1 MFLHRNIHKYIWTS
15 PDGKTHNQIDHILI
29 ERRWHSSILHVRSFR
44 GTDCDTDHY
53 PVFAEFRER
62 LAVNKEVARK
72 IGGEWFNLNKLS
84 DVEFRKQYHIKISN
98 RFVAL
103 ESSTDSENTNR
114 EWENTKENIKT
125 SAKGSLGANK
135 LKQQKT
141 WFDEYFKDFRSDKT
155 G

>member
-1 MFLHRNIHKYIWTS
+1 
-15 PDGKTHNQIDHILI
+15 
-29 ERRWHSSILHVRSFR
+29 
-44 GTDCDTDHY
+44 
-53 PVFAEFRER
+53 
-62 LAVNKEVARK
+62 
-72 IGGEWFNLNKLS
+72 
-84 DVEFRKQYHIKISN
+84 VEFRKQYHIKISN